1 MAPKIGHRELL
12 SLHQDRLE
20 HHQANLNELTTNAL
34 RNPLREHLDMSGF
47 NIKNARRI
55 QTSNSLQVGTSITV
69 GNSITINENIALG
82 GNITDLDGNP
92 FTFGGSGG
100 GISLNNLSVTESPPN
115 NTSSLS
121 YNNTTGVF
129 TYVPPVILS
138 LTDFSVT
145 ESPPDNISSLKYDN
159 TSGVFTYV
167 PLDLIVNAAK
177 QTFTQLLTEQP
188 NKFNQN
194 GSPTTSINEITINWN
209 YTDII
214 PIDETIRKFAQ
225 GSTIKSRCLPYIN
238 EIKIQIYG
246 TVTSPSHTSQ
256 SNTWLDYPSL
266 SISPNEDYNNPLTY
280 TTISLKTITF
290 TKRSQSSANNSAID
304 NILSKTDSFSVR
316 IYGINDSGNDFPNIS
331 TRALVIDG
339 VSFNVASPPSKP
351 LFHSNQGT
359 FSGNQGY
366 HLTSDFTVNYTEA
379 GETNSA
385 ARLDHYITTF
395 SEHSSLRSGYFSL
408 SSQSGTTE
416 DSLSNVQSNTNF
428 TIQIGDNNLRAG
440 TRYNY
445 TITVSSDVSTEN
457 SPPSTQKLSP
467 YTRLPTSSSYDTTLT
482 LTKATQETHVTS
494 SAPAGT
500 WSANVIYLNTN
511 ISGKTQ
517 FDVSNTDPQ
526 TFEITKPY
534 TITQETDNEGFGS
547 FVENESG
554 LVSISL
560 KIDGTS
566 KETITFNGFNQTS
579 GNVGTPS
586 RTPSQNSTT
595 YFGNATIQ
603 DMYSDDNYKGFRL
616 LGTVSLKNIDDNIY
630 NKIGIARS
638 NAYTLQY
645 EYKRDSRVVDGPSDQ
660 VITTS
665 YDVYVDDLNVDPSL
679 TVSGT
684 DSITVTSVE
693 YCMGIPSVENFTVN
707 LQRYYSNINSSHQFI
722 RGDRL
727 IGKIAS
733 IQNVS
738 WSDTNFTSD
747 PNINGNYSKN
757 YSSTNEYYTASKNS
771 PTTDAQGVALAANNL
786 TITEYVYSLRGTF
799 PPNNPNQISVFHYFD
814 MASFTRDNNVLTPR
828 LDLTNSDVYEITNS
842 TELAKLGSD
851 LGDIG
856 VTIYSDHTNLVKD
869 HTLLY
874 INGNFRTNDS
884 FNYPNVNKYTWD
896 GCVPSMYNSGS
907 SAFNTSGTSDNTN
920 GYKWIVFRILK
931 TNSSYVKTATHKGGG
946 PDLPYID
953 LPALLISKGLGDINS
968 TISTGFGNQ
977 DAIGFI
983 RIFATR
989 RGQQDGYQIGR
1000 FTSGANPSPN
1010 LIWYAGSLSTTISLN
1025 TLLAE
1030 QSGNNY
1036 GARIDTGNYNVDTGW
1051 GIECPTQSNFKNDNI
1066 DIFIAL
1072 KNNASLP

>member
-20 HHQANLNELTTNAL
+20 HHHANLNELTTNAL
-34 RNPLREHLDMSGF
+34 RNPLREHLDISGF
-47 NIKNARRI
+47 DIKNARRI
-55 QTSNSLQVGTSITV
+55 QTSNGLQVGTSITV

-92 FTFGGSGG
+92 LTFGGGGG
-100 GISLNNLSVTESPPN
+100 GISLNNLSVTQSPPDN
-115 NTSSLS
+115 ISSLN

-129 TYVPPVILS
+129 TYVPP
-138 LTDFSVT
+138 
-145 ESPPDNISSLKYDN
+145 PN
-159 TSGVFTYV
+159 
-167 PLDLIVNAAK
+167 LIVNAAN

-214 PIDETIRKFAQ
+214 PTDETIRKFAQ

-246 TVTSPSHTSQ
+246 TVTSSSHTSQ

-290 TKRSQSSANNSAID
+290 TKRSQTSANNSAID

-339 VSFNVASPPSKP
+339 VSFNVASPPSQP

-359 FSGNQGY
+359 FSTGNNY
-366 HLTSDFTVNYTEA
+366 HLTSNFKVVQTEE

-385 ARLDHYITTF
+385 ARLDHYNTTF
-395 SEHSSLRSGYFSL
+395 SEASSLRSDYFSL
-408 SSQSGTTE
+408 SLQSGTTS
-416 DSLSNVQSNTNF
+416 DSLSSVQSNTNF

-445 TITVSSDVSTEN
+445 KITVSSDVSTEN
-457 SPPSTQKLSP
+457 SQPSTQKLSP
-467 YTRLPTSSSYDTTLT
+467 YTRLPTSSSYGTTLT
-482 LTKATQETHVTS
+482 LTEDTQKTYVTS
-494 SAPAGT
+494 SAFTGQ
-500 WSANVIYLNTN
+500 NVIYLNNN
-511 ISGKTQ
+511 ISGKKQ
-517 FDVSNTDPQ
+517 FNVSNTSKSNQ

-534 TITQETDNEGFGS
+534 TTTQETDNEGFGS
-547 FVENESG
+547 FVDPTING
-554 LVSISL
+554 QQVFLASISL
-560 KIDGTS
+560 KIDNIS
-566 KETITFNGFNQTS
+566 RETITFNGFDQGS
-579 GNVGTPS
+579 VGTPS

-595 YFGNATIQ
+595 YFGNATIL
-603 DMYSDDNYKGFRL
+603 DMYSDDNNKGFRL
-616 LGTVSLKNIDDNIY
+616 LGTVSLKDIDDDHNGDIY
-630 NKIGIARS
+630 NKIGAARS

-645 EYKRDSRVVDGPSDQ
+645 EYKRDSKVVDGPSDQ

-684 DSITVTSVE
+684 DSITVTSVK

-707 LQRYYSNINSSHQFI
+707 LQRNYSNINSSHQFI
-722 RGDRL
+722 RGDNL

-738 WSDTNFTSD
+738 WSDTNFTSN

-757 YSSTNEYYTASKNS
+757 YSSSNEYYTVSKNF
-771 PTTDAQGVALAANNL
+771 PTTNAQGVALAANNL
-786 TITEYVYSLRGTF
+786 TITEYAYSLRGTF
-799 PPNNPNQISVFHYFD
+799 PPVSTNQISVFHYFD

-856 VTIYSDHTNLVKD
+856 VAIYSDHTNLVKD

-896 GCVPSMYNSGS
+896 VNVPYLYDSGS

-931 TNSSYVKTATHKGGG
+931 TNSSYVKTATHKAGGA
-946 PDLPYID
+946 DLPYID
-953 LPALLISKGLGDINS
+953 LPALLNSKDLGNISS

-989 RGQQDGYQIGR
+989 RGQTGGGYQIGR
-1000 FTSGANPSPN
+1000 FTSDANPSPN

-1036 GARIDTGNYNVDTGW
+1036 GARIDTRNYNIDNSW
-1051 GIECPTQSNFKNDNI
+1051 GVECPTQSNFKNDNI